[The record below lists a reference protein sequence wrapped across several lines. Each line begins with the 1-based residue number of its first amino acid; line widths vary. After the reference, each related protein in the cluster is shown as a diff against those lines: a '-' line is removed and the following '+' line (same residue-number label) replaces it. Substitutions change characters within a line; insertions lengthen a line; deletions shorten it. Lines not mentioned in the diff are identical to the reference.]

1 MNLSYI
7 LLHHWKIKMKTIMLK
22 ILDSARIKLII
33 HRHWQGTC
41 QREFVMDIQ
50 IINLE
55 SYEITLMLCA

>member
-1 MNLSYI
+1 
-7 LLHHWKIKMKTIMLK
+7 MKTIMLK
-22 ILDSARIKLII
+22 ILHSARIKLII

-41 QREFVMDIQ
+41 RREFVMDIQ